1 MMSELIP
8 LLWELVHGSRSGN
21 GRAEGPTDGWA
32 GVPVEFVPT
41 FVSLHHGRA
50 GDGGPARNGRAS
62 FTGAQ
67 VRLPA
72 GNSDADW
79 RAAQAHWEVVV
90 ARVLDTDI
98 VKPNVSGEVA
108 IRRAVR
114 ASALLLNKMA
124 RQGRCPICPQPV
136 MVSS

>member
-1 MMSELIP
+1 MSDLIP
-8 LLWELVHGSRSGN
+8 LLWELTRTNGSQPRGM
-21 GRAEGPTDGWA
+21 APAVGPTDGWP
-32 GVPVEFVPT
+32 GVPVEFVPA
-41 FVSLHHGRA
+41 FVALHHGRA
-50 GDGGPARNGRAS
+50 GNGRAAFS
-62 FTGAQ
+62 GAQ
-67 VRLPA
+67 VRVQA
-72 GNSDADW
+72 NSNSDADW

-124 RQGRCPICPQPV
+124 RQGRCPICPQSA
-136 MVSS
+136 MVSSQ